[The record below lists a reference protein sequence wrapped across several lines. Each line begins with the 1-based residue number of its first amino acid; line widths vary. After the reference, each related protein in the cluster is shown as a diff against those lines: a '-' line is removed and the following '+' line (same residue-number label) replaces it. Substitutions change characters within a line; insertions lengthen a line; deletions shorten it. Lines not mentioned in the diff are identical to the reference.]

1 VDTLRA
7 SRVESGDQLHFRG
20 NPRQMVQQ
28 QRNRRLA
35 AVAMRADGRRV
46 PVQLPVAEVSILAR
60 LERVALELLGILT
73 GSRRETGG
81 KRG

>member
-1 VDTLRA
+1 
-7 SRVESGDQLHFRG
+7 
-20 NPRQMVQQ
+20 MVQQ
-28 QRNRRLA
+28 HRDRRLA
-35 AVAMRADGRRV
+35 AVAVRADGRRA

-60 LERVALELLGILT
+60 LERAVLELLGILT

>member
-1 VDTLRA
+1 
-7 SRVESGDQLHFRG
+7 
-20 NPRQMVQQ
+20 MVQQ
-28 QRNRRLA
+28 HRTRRFA

-60 LERVALELLGILT
+60 LERVALVLLGILT

>member
-1 VDTLRA
+1 MV
-7 SRVESGDQLHFRG
+7 
-20 NPRQMVQQ
+20 RQH
-28 QRNRRLA
+28 RDRRLA
-35 AVAMRADGRRV
+35 AVAVRADGSRV

-81 KRG
+81 RRD

>member
-1 VDTLRA
+1 
-7 SRVESGDQLHFRG
+7 
-20 NPRQMVQQ
+20 MVQQ
-28 QRNRRLA
+28 HRNRRLA
-35 AVAMRADGRRV
+35 AVALRADGRRA

>member
-1 VDTLRA
+1 
-7 SRVESGDQLHFRG
+7 
-20 NPRQMVQQ
+20 MVKQH
-28 QRNRRLA
+28 RDRRYA

-46 PVQLPVAEVSILAR
+46 PVQLPVAEVSIVAK
-60 LERVALELLGILT
+60 LEHVVLGLLGILT